1 MKKWISSVKQI
12 LKQTKIYKDWQRK
25 LSSVHNFSFF
35 FLFLASLF
43 ILYLYNGNISTLAF
57 FIFLFFFVSTI
68 TSPCFSRLY
77 EIAGCLAG
85 CVHIDCIYIRGIGV
99 NSWIHVWNG
108 NEAEQ
113 QQNIYME
120 ENSLLGIPNSSETRW
135 RKTTT
140 SEKVVHENVYES

>member
-1 MKKWISSVKQI
+1 MWNEFWNKQKFIKIVKENWVLFTI
-12 LKQTKIYKDWQRK
+12 LVF
-25 LSSVHNFSFF
+25 SSFF
-35 FLFLASLF
+35 WQAFF

-85 CVHIDCIYIRGIGV
+85 CVHIDCIYIWGIGV

-108 NEAEQ
+108 NEAEQQQQ

-140 SEKVVHENVYES
+140 SGKSRPWKCVWI